1 MAAARGAV
9 MKTGGRGRRRGGG
22 RLPVAGA
29 PPPPPPPRAGGGAVD
44 CGGGALTGLVRRAL
58 PFAVALSIAAAG
70 MAALAPRAEAQV
82 VTPDPLY
89 WSRGGLFN
97 RIDVITPVSLCHG
110 DRAADHRPAGVTA
123 PRVMRWNKHGEAPR
137 SMLVNGPRCRT
148 GRRGT
153 TGPCHGLTK
162 ISQTGY
168 LTADVT
174 PNATMIANGG
184 FVFRMNL
191 AWERVTAV
199 RRWVPLHAL
208 KSPRL
213 ILSANPI
220 SEHGGA
226 ARVTA
231 AMSSAATAAVTVT
244 VSTAAGAGTT
254 AADFTQEGTKLT
266 IAAGN
271 TTGSMGLVVVAAN
284 DDSVHAPNRQVTI
297 SASAASGDSGVNA
310 SSPVTLRLTEDER
323 KPLAA
328 LVLDPASIAE
338 SGGEST
344 VTATLSGPSSEA
356 VTLTVA
362 TAPVFPATAA
372 DFAQAGTTLTIAAGA
387 TVSTGT
393 VTVTANDNAG
403 MGNGPVTVSATAAG
417 GNGVDAPPNATL
429 TLIDDETPQ
438 ATLALSSS
446 SISENG
452 GVATVTATLNQGS
465 ANAITL
471 TVSVA
476 AVAPTVAADFTQAGT
491 MLTFAANATA
501 SAGLVTV
508 TANDNMAHGPD
519 KSVTVSAADANVFSF
534 TPFPSPPPLTL
545 TLTDDETLPTLTLAL
560 DPVTVAENGGLS
572 TVTATLS
579 AESSAAVTVVVTAAA
594 GAGAAAGEFTVGTA
608 RRLTIAAGETTST
621 GLVTV
626 TSLDDD
632 VHQASAGSRVT
643 VAGTVAGGNG
653 VANPAGLTLTRTDD
667 DMLPTVGL
675 VLSEPDPA
683 TADAISENG
692 GVSTVTATLTHPTTV
707 AVTVTVSAEAITST
721 GAVAGDFTQGG
732 ATLTIAAR
740 ATASTGL
747 VTVTGVDNDVDAAD
761 KRVRVI
767 GATVP
772 STRARNPDD
781 AMLTLTN
788 DDDAMATLVLN
799 PAAITE
805 NGGISTV
812 TARLSNPATEAATLT
827 VTATAVSPAVPGDFT
842 RTGSTLTVAA
852 GATTSTGLVTVT
864 AVDNSATEGDK
875 QVNVA
880 ASASGGR
887 GLAAPAVVAL
897 TIRDDE
903 FGLNV
908 GSVSGQATEAGGLA
922 TFTVAL
928 QTQPSAA
935 VTVAVSSQD
944 TGEGTVSP
952 SSLTFETTDWNTAQ
966 TVTVT
971 GVDDDVDDG
980 TVTWAVRL
988 DTASGGDSNYHG
1000 LADEDVDVT
1009 TTDDDD
1015 APGVTLALDPAS
1027 VTENG
1032 GVATVTARLSRA
1044 SGAATTLSV
1053 TAVSGAFTVGS
1064 GAAGVVVIPAG
1075 SVTGTDTALVTAV
1088 DNTTDAPDRTA
1099 TVTATVTNARAA
1111 ADSMTMAVTGATLT
1125 LTDDDAAP
1133 GVTLALDP
1141 ASVSENAGVSTVT
1154 ATLSRP
1160 SSEPSTVT
1168 VAAASGLYMVGTDAT
1183 ITIAAGSTTAASD
1196 TVLITAVDD
1205 DIHQGTAGRSAAVT
1219 AALTNGHGAGAVTGV
1234 ALTLSDDETLPTLS
1248 LELDPASIPEN
1259 GGVSTVTAG
1268 LSGKSSEAVT
1278 VTVAAAP
1285 VTSSGAAAGDFNL
1298 STATTLTIA
1307 AGSTT
1312 SAGTVTVTAVDDTGT
1327 TGSIQVTV
1335 SGTAAGGNSVL
1346 APADQTLTI
1355 TDDDTP
1361 QATLALSSN
1370 SIAENGGVATV
1381 TATLDRTSSVAVTV
1395 TVTAAAVAASGAVA
1409 GDFSLSSPATLT
1421 FAASATTSAGLV
1433 TVTAVNN
1440 TTDAPDK
1447 SVTVSGTASD
1457 SNNWTND
1464 PPGVTLAITDDDAGP
1479 GVTLALN
1486 PASIAEPSGVSTV
1499 TATLSHPS
1507 SEPSTVTVTA
1517 VSGAYTAGTDAT
1529 IVIAA
1534 GATTAATD
1542 TATIRVVD
1550 DDLHHGNAGRSATV
1564 TAALTNGQGAG
1575 AVTGASLTIT
1585 DDETLPVASLLFN
1598 PLSGSISENGGIA
1611 TITAQLTG
1619 LSGKSSEATTVT
1631 VAVAAVASSG
1641 AVSGDFTLSS
1651 TITLTIA
1658 AGSLTSTGLV
1668 TVTGVDNN
1676 VDAANKL
1683 LRVSGT
1689 TAGGNGI
1696 LDPGLAALTLT
1707 NDDDATASLVLDPST
1722 ILEDRGVSTVTAR
1735 LSHPTTEAAT
1745 LTVAATAVSPADA
1758 MDFTLSST
1766 TTLTIA
1772 ANATTSTGLVTVT
1785 GVDNNDATGNRQ
1797 VTVSATAAGG
1807 RGVSNPSDAT
1817 LILRDDEFGL
1827 SESAVSGQATEGGDA
1842 ATFTVRLNTQPMA
1855 EVTVAVTSRDAGEG
1869 TVSPPSLTFTTGDW
1883 STAQT
1888 VTVTG
1893 VQDTIDDGTVTWQVR
1908 LDTSSSGDSNY
1919 NGLDDVNVDV
1929 TTTDD
1934 DGPPAVT
1941 LALSPSSVAE
1951 NGGLATVTARLSH
1964 GSGAATTLTV
1974 AAVSGAFTVGSDAT
1988 IVIPAE
1994 ATAAPT
2000 DTVLVTAV
2008 DNTTDEPNRTATVT
2022 ATAANARAAADSM
2035 TMTVTGAT
2043 LTLEDD
2049 ESAPGATLA
2058 LNPASVVE
2066 NGGIATVTATLSG
2079 PSSQPSTVTV
2089 TSVAGAYTAGTDA
2102 TIVIAAGATT
2112 AASDTATVA
2121 GVDDD
2126 VHQGSAGRRV
2136 TVTGTLANGQ
2146 GAGAVTG
2153 AALTLTDDETL
2164 PTVALV
2170 LGPASISENGGVSSV
2185 TATLS
2190 GPSSAATTVTVAA
2203 AAVASTGAVAG
2214 DFALSTAT
2222 TLTIAAG
2229 STTSAGTVTVTG
2241 VDNNVDVGTAT
2252 KSVTVSATAAGGNG
2266 VAAPSAVTLTLA
2278 DDDATATATLV
2289 LNPSAISENG
2299 GISTVTARLSH
2310 PTTQAVTLT
2319 VATAAV
2325 APAVAGNF
2333 TRAGNALTIAAGSTT
2348 SAGLVTVTGV
2358 DNNDADGNKR
2368 VSVSATASGGH
2379 GVSDPSVATLTIRDD
2394 EFGLDLVGATGL
2406 TVTEA
2411 GGTAAFTLALLTRP
2425 SAAVTVAVSSRD
2437 AGEGTVSPSSLV
2449 FTTGNWNT
2457 ARTVTVTGVDDDVD
2471 DGTVTWQVRL
2481 DPMSGGDSNYDG
2493 IDENVDVT
2501 TTDDDDA
2508 PGVTLA
2514 LAPASVTEDG
2524 GVSTVTATLSHPSSA
2539 ATTVT
2544 VTASPVSPAV
2554 AGDFTLST
2562 AATLTIAAGSISSGG
2577 VVTITANH
2585 DTVDTPNKTVRV
2597 SAMGNPGNSRA
2608 TADSMT
2614 MTVTAATLTIR
2625 DIDEKGLAFAVG
2637 GDPAAT
2643 LVAAGGSGSWT
2654 AVLTSEPTAAV
2665 TVSISTDNDDLT
2677 ISPSRLTFMPSNWRT
2692 AQAVMVTGI
2701 AGAAASR
2708 LTHRGMGGGYGEVSE
2723 DLWVAGSAAGDV
2735 ETTEGETGTTTTLVN
2750 GRPVRRT
2757 VVAGDPPVPSGV
2769 RIVPPDLPADSQE
2782 VTVLEVTFTPLDG
2795 GQAAAAVGSG
2805 YSVGPEGARVAVDVV
2820 VSPVPEGGVRLCL
2833 PVTPAL
2839 WTAAAGRPLILFRR
2853 GEQVDS
2859 RPVPPSGRATEVC
2872 ADGVASFSP
2881 FALGYEDTKPSFAA
2895 DAEAYSWDVDEAIDP
2910 PEMLPEVT
2918 VGDAPIEYALSAL
2931 SPALPEGVALER
2943 DGRRFR
2949 LSGTPK
2955 AEMGVTDYV
2964 WTATDVDGDV
2974 AEWKFTIEVVP
2985 ALDKARARYAA
2996 VNRSVLPELS
3006 RATWGSVVEAV
3017 TGRLESSGAGSGMA
3031 DTLASALKAR
3041 EGMQDESGVTWR
3053 DVVEGRTFAVA
3064 LGGGGGGPG
3073 GGSGSGA
3080 DGGVGGGSGSGSS
3093 AVVWGGGSRR
3103 SLALDKG
3110 SLDWSGDLFAAH
3122 VGMDALL
3129 GEGLRGGLA
3138 ASWIEGE
3145 IEYTDR
3151 SGDEAVTGVHV
3162 SRLAAVHPYLG
3173 WSGADGSRLWG
3184 ALGYGE
3190 GEIEIADTEFVE
3202 RFGVQKGDSAFVGVA
3217 VGGSVPVVSANGLVV
3232 SVKGSGEATRYSVDD
3247 NGLALSE
3254 VSVDTR
3260 RVRLAA
3266 EARRT
3271 WALAGGGAFTPSL
3284 EVGARWDGGDGE
3296 TGAGMELGGGVEW
3309 TLPSRGLSVEA
3320 RGRALVAHQGD
3331 VEEWGVSG
3339 TARLSPGS
3347 GGRGLSL
3354 ALSPRWG
3361 ASESG
3366 LARLWD
3372 EGMTGGASPGAAAD
3386 ADTDT
3391 VHLEAEVGYG
3401 IGFWEGSG
3409 LATPHAGVGYGN
3421 DGERRYRLGT
3431 RFAFGPDVAVGLQAE
3446 RKEGT
3451 ATPEHGAGLEL
3462 RLRW

>member
-1 MAAARGAV
+1 MRGRVRALAAA
-9 MKTGGRGRRRGGG
+9 
-22 RLPVAGA
+22 
-29 PPPPPPPRAGGGAVD
+29 
-44 CGGGALTGLVRRAL
+44 GLGL
-58 PFAVALSIAAAG
+58 AVALLAAG
-70 MAALAPRAEAQV
+70 PAFANP
-82 VTPDPLY
+82 
-89 WSRGGLFN
+89 
-97 RIDVITPVSLCHG
+97 VITSTPASGDTYGVGETITTQLNHGQVFGVSGGSFTTIYMNITVGANTRRAYISHG
-110 DRAADHRPAGVTA
+110 YT
-123 PRVMRWNKHGEAPR
+123 
-137 SMLVNGPRCRT
+137 
-148 GRRGT
+148 
-153 TGPCHGLTK
+153 
-162 ISQTGY
+162 
-168 LTADVT
+168 
-174 PNATMIANGG
+174 
-184 FVFRMNL
+184 
-191 AWERVTAV
+191 V
-199 RRWVPLHAL
+199 RRTNSQFSYTVQAGDVD
-208 KSPRL
+208 
-213 ILSANPI
+213 ADGI
-220 SEHGGA
+220 SIPQNSIGGPA
-226 ARVTA
+226 YRSFGFGNVNRDH
-231 AMSSAATAAVTVT
+231 AAVTNQSGHKVDGSVAKIVSSNRAWLTWGNLHGATLDVELNGQTFGSSVLASHFT
-244 VSTAAGAGTT
+244 VSATPAIAG
-254 AADFTQEGTKLT
+254 LS
-266 IAAGN
+266 I
-271 TTGSMGLVVVAAN
+271 TG
-284 DDSVHAPNRQVTI
+284 
-297 SASAASGDSGVNA
+297 ASAASGGTTA
-310 SSPVTLRLTEDER
+310 TVTLSYTGSTALTGDR
-323 KPLAA
+323 AFRVQVAPAA
-328 LVLDPASIAE
+328 HSGGLTLTSTNQATVGAAGSQPQTTLSLSSASIA
-338 SGGEST
+338 
-344 VTATLSGPSSEA
+344 
-356 VTLTVA
+356 
-362 TAPVFPATAA
+362 
-372 DFAQAGTTLTIAAGA
+372 
-387 TVSTGT
+387 
-393 VTVTANDNAG
+393 
-403 MGNGPVTVSATAAG
+403 
-417 GNGVDAPPNATL
+417 
-429 TLIDDETPQ
+429 
-438 ATLALSSS
+438 
-446 SISENG
+446 ENG
-452 GVATVTATLNQGS
+452 GVATVTATLS
-465 ANAITL
+465 KTPVRPV
-471 TVSVA
+471 TV
-476 AVAPTVAADFTQAGT
+476 TVAAAPVAASGAVAGDFTVSTANTLTIPAG
-491 MLTFAANATA
+491 ATA
-501 SAGLVTV
+501 STGTVTV
-508 TANDNMAHGPD
+508 TAVNNTVVADAKTVTVSGTVTPSGGAMNPAGVTLTIPDDEPYVKVVLNPASIAEGGVSTVTATLTTAASAAVTVSLQAVAGDTNTVAGDFTLSSPGVIIPVGATVNTGLVTITAVDNMVHRPFS
-519 KSVTVSAADANVFSF
+519 KSVTVRTAPAAVRTTAPVGRRLADLTA
-534 TPFPSPPPLTL
+534 TL
-545 TLTDDETLPTLTLAL
+545 TITEDDVLAVTLAP
-560 DPVTVAENGGLS
+560 DPAAVAENGGLS

-579 AESSAAVTVVVTAAA
+579 YPTTEAATVTVAAAA
-594 GAGAAAGEFTVGTA
+594 GTGAAAGDFTQSGSL
-608 RRLTIAAGETTST
+608 LTIAANATTST
-621 GLVTV
+621 GVVTV
-626 TSLDDD
+626 TSADDD
-632 VHQASAGSRVT
+632 AYQGSAGSAVT
-643 VAGTVAGGNG
+643 ISGTVAGGNG
-653 VANPAGLTLTRTDD
+653 APNPAAATLTRTDD
-667 DMLPTVGL
+667 ETVLPTAAL
-675 VLSEPDPA
+675 ALSEPDPA

-692 GVSTVTATLTHPTTV
+692 GVSTVTATLSGEAGE
-707 AVTVTVSAEAITST
+707 AVTVTVSAVAVVAS
-721 GAVAGDFTQGG
+721 GAVAGDFTLAGT
-732 ATLTIAAR
+732 TLTIAAR
-740 ATASTGL
+740 ATTSTGL
-747 VTVTGVDNDVDAAD
+747 VTVTGVDNDTDAAD
-761 KRVRVI
+761 KSVTVS
-767 GATVP
+767 GTSAGGTGVADPAAAT
-772 STRARNPDD
+772 
-781 AMLTLTN
+781 LTLTD
-788 DDDAMATLVLN
+788 DDDATATLVLN
-799 PAAITE
+799 PASILE
-805 NGGISTV
+805 NAEVSTV
-812 TARLSNPATEAATLT
+812 MARLSNPTTEAATLT
-827 VTATAVSPAVPGDFT
+827 VAAAAVSPADAMDFT
-842 RTGSTLTVAA
+842 LSSTTTLTIAA
-852 GATTSTGLVTVT
+852 GDTTSTGLVTVT
-864 AVDNSATEGDK
+864 AVDNNDAEGRKQVTVSAT
-875 QVNVA
+875 A
-880 ASASGGR
+880 AGGR
-887 GLAAPAVVAL
+887 GLADPADATL
-897 TIRDDE
+897 ILRDDE
-903 FGLNV
+903 FGLAV
-908 GSVSGQATEAGGLA
+908 SAVSGQATVTEAGGTA
-922 TFTVAL
+922 TFTVRL
-928 QTQPSAA
+928 NTTPSAA

-944 TGEGTVSP
+944 TSEGTVDP
-952 SSLTFETTDWNTAQ
+952 STLTFTTATGPGGWNTAQ

-971 GVDDDVDDG
+971 GVQDSTDDAD
-980 TVTWAVRL
+980 VTWQVRL
-988 DTASGGDSNYHG
+988 DTSSGDGDYNG
-1000 LADEDVDVT
+1000 LTDVDVDVT
-1009 TTDDDD
+1009 TTDGDG
-1015 APGVTLALDPAS
+1015 APGVTLALSPAS
-1027 VTENG
+1027 VSENG
-1032 GVATVTARLSRA
+1032 GVATVTARLAHA
-1044 SGAATTLSV
+1044 SGAATTLTV
-1053 TAVSGAFTVGS
+1053 AAVSGAFTVGTDATIVI
-1064 GAAGVVVIPAG
+1064 AAGATTAP
-1075 SVTGTDTALVTAV
+1075 TDTALVTAV

-1099 TVTATVTNARAA
+1099 TVTATVANARAA
-1111 ADSMTMAVTGATLT
+1111 ADSTTMAVTGATLT

-1133 GVTLALDP
+1133 TVGLNVGAG
-1141 ASVSENAGVSTVT
+1141 AISENGGTKAVAAV
-1154 ATLSRP
+1154 LSHP

-1168 VAAASGLYMVGTDAT
+1168 VTAVSGAYTVGTPSA
-1183 ITIAAGSTTAASD
+1183 IVIPAGRETVRSTDPVQSVT
-1196 TVLITAVDD
+1196 ITAVDD
-1205 DIHQGTAGRSAAVT
+1205 DVHQGTAGRSVT
-1219 AALTNGHGAGAVTGV
+1219 VTGTLANGQGAGAVTG
-1234 ALTLSDDETLPTLS
+1234 ASLTLSDDETLPTLS

-1278 VTVAAAP
+1278 VTV
-1285 VTSSGAAAGDFNL
+1285 GAAAGTGATAADFGL
-1298 STATTLTIA
+1298 STAATLTIA
-1307 AGSTT
+1307 AGATT
-1312 SAGTVTVTAVDDTGT
+1312 SAGVVTVTAVDDTGT

-1409 GDFSLSSPATLT
+1409 GDFTLSTAATLT
-1421 FAASATTSAGLV
+1421 FAANATTSAGLV

-1440 TTDAPDK
+1440 TTDAPNK

-1457 SNNWTND
+1457 SLGLTNN
-1464 PPGVTLAITDDDAGP
+1464 PPGVTLTLADDDAGP
-1479 GVTLALN
+1479 GVTLAVN

-1507 SEPSTVTVTA
+1507 SEPSTVTVTP

-1534 GATTAATD
+1534 GATTNATD
-1542 TATIRVVD
+1542 TALIVVVD

-1575 AVTGASLTIT
+1575 SVTGASLTIT

-1631 VAVAAVASSG
+1631 VAVAPVASSG
-1641 AVSGDFTLSS
+1641 AVAGDFALSS

-1658 AGSLTSTGLV
+1658 AGATASTGLV

-1696 LDPGLAALTLT
+1696 LDPGPNALTLT

-1735 LSHPTTEAAT
+1735 LSHPTTEPAT
-1745 LTVAATAVSPADA
+1745 LTVAAAPGTGAVAAD
-1758 MDFTLSST
+1758 FSLSST

-1785 GVDNNDATGNRQ
+1785 ANDNNVASGNKQ

-1855 EVTVAVTSRDAGEG
+1855 EVTVAVTSRDTSEG
-1869 TVSPPSLTFTTGDW
+1869 TVSPPTLTFTTGDW

-1893 VQDTIDDGTVTWQVR
+1893 VQDSIDDGTVTWQVR

-1941 LALSPSSVAE
+1941 MALSPSSVAE

-1974 AAVSGAFTVGSDAT
+1974 AAVSGSFTVGSDAT

-2035 TMTVTGAT
+2035 MMTVTGAT

-2058 LNPASVVE
+2058 LNPASVAE
-2066 NGGIATVTATLSG
+2066 MGGMATVTATLSG
-2079 PSSQPSTVTV
+2079 PSSEPSTVTV
-2089 TSVAGAYTAGTDA
+2089 TSVSGAYTAGTDA

-2112 AASDTATVA
+2112 AASDTATVTA
-2121 GVDDD
+2121 VDDSIY
-2126 VHQGSAGRRV
+2126 QGTSGRSV

-2153 AALTLTDDETL
+2153 AVLTLTDDETL

-2170 LGPASISENGGVSSV
+2170 LGPASVSENGGVSSV

-2203 AAVASTGAVAG
+2203 AEVASTGAVAS

-2229 STTSAGTVTVTG
+2229 STTSTGTVTVTG
-2241 VDNNVDVGTAT
+2241 VDNNVDSPD
-2252 KSVTVSATAAGGNG
+2252 KSVMVSATAAGGNG

-2289 LNPSAISENG
+2289 LTPAAISENVEV
-2299 GISTVTARLSH
+2299 STVTARLSR
-2310 PTTQAVTLT
+2310 PTTEATTVT
-2319 VATAAV
+2319 VSAAPV
-2325 APAVAGNF
+2325 SPAVAGDFNLSA
-2333 TRAGNALTIAAGSTT
+2333 TTTLTIAANATT
-2348 SAGLVTVTGV
+2348 STGLVTITSV
-2358 DNNDADGNKR
+2358 DNSVASGRKQ
-2368 VSVSATASGGH
+2368 VTVSATAAGGR
-2379 GVSDPSVATLTIRDD
+2379 GVAPPSSATLVIRDD
-2394 EFGLDLVGATGL
+2394 EFGLDESAASGP
-2406 TVTEA
+2406 VTET
-2411 GGTAAFTLALLTRP
+2411 GGTATFTVALRTRP
-2425 SAAVTVAVSSRD
+2425 SASVTVTVTSRD
-2437 AGEGTVSPSSLV
+2437 ADGNPDATEGRVAPSSLV

-2471 DGTVTWQVRL
+2471 DGDVAWKVRL
-2481 DPMSGGDSNYDG
+2481 DTSSGGDSNYNGLD
-2493 IDENVDVT
+2493 DVDVDVT
-2501 TTDDDDA
+2501 TRDNDGPPT
-2508 PGVTLA
+2508 VTLVLSEPDA
-2514 LAPASVTEDG
+2514 APPDTISENG
-2524 GVSTVTATLSHPSSA
+2524 GVSTVTARLSHPSSA
-2539 ATTVT
+2539 DTTVT
-2544 VTASPVSPAV
+2544 VAATAGANTED
-2554 AGDFTLST
+2554 ADYTLSM
-2562 AATLTIAAGSISSGG
+2562 ARMLTIAASATESTG
-2577 VVTITANH
+2577 VVTITAKH
-2585 DTVDTPNKTVRV
+2585 DHEDTPNKTVRV
-2597 SAMGNPGNSRA
+2597 SVDSVNNSRA
-2608 TADSMT
+2608 TADSTT

-2625 DIDEKGLAFAVG
+2625 DIDEKGLVF
-2637 GDPAAT
+2637 DPAA
-2643 LVAAGGSGSWT
+2643 LVAEGGSGSYT
-2654 AVLTSEPTAAV
+2654 VKLKSKPTETV
-2665 TVSISTDNDDLT
+2665 TVLITPLAGARLKV
-2677 ISPSRLTFMPSNWRT
+2677 SPDRLTFAPDAWNV
-2692 AQAVMVTGI
+2692 AQRVTVTG
-2701 AGAAASR
+2701 
-2708 LTHRGMGGGYGEVSE
+2708 
-2723 DLWVAGSAAGDV
+2723 AAGVGAVAEQLAHAVSGGDYEEV
-2735 ETTEGETGTTTTLVN
+2735 ADEEIPDLSVAEEVTDKDEIKTTGAQGEKTYVVNSVVN
-2750 GRPVRRT
+2750 GQRVRVPVT
-2757 VVAGDPPVPSGV
+2757 VDEREGVPPGV
-2769 RIVPPDLPADSQE
+2769 RVEPPSDLNHPMT
-2782 VTVLEVTFTPLDG
+2782 VTVRLSTDDEAEEV
-2795 GQAAAAVGSG
+2795 VGER
-2805 YSVGPEGARVAVDVV
+2805 YSVGSAESRVAVDVT
-2820 VSPVPEGGVRLCL
+2820 VSRVPKGGVRLCL

-2839 WTAAAGRPLILFRR
+2839 RAAGLEEHLILLH
-2853 GEQVDS
+2853 GGK
-2859 RPVPPSGRATEVC
+2859 PVERSSPVRSGGRVIEVC
-2872 ADGVASFSP
+2872 ADGVASFSS
-2881 FALGYEDTKPSFAA
+2881 FALGYMNTAPSFAE
-2895 DAEAYSWDVDEAIDP
+2895 DFPKELVWEVGEEIK
-2910 PEMLPEVT
+2910 PEMLPKAN
-2918 VGDAPIEYALSAL
+2918 GDGTIRYTL
-2931 SPALPEGVALER
+2931 SPEELPEGVGR
-2943 DGRRFR
+2943 DGPEDRR
-2949 LSGTPK
+2949 LSGTPT
-2955 AEMGVTDYV
+2955 AEFAEKDYV
-2964 WTATDVDGDV
+2964 WTATDADGQV
-2974 AEWKFTIEVVP
+2974 VRLEFTIEVVP

-3041 EGMQDESGVTWR
+3041 EGAQDESGVTWR

-3064 LGGGGGGPG
+3064 LGGDGGPG

-3247 NGLALSE
+3247 NGLALAE

-3271 WALAGGGAFTPSL
+3271 WALAGGGAFTPAL

-3372 EGMTGGASPGAAAD
+3372 EGMTGRASPGAAAD
-3386 ADTDT
+3386 ADADTDT
-3391 VHLEAEVGYG
+3391 ARLDAEVGYG

>member
-1 MAAARGAV
+1 MRGRVRALAAA
-9 MKTGGRGRRRGGG
+9 
-22 RLPVAGA
+22 
-29 PPPPPPPRAGGGAVD
+29 
-44 CGGGALTGLVRRAL
+44 GLGL
-58 PFAVALSIAAAG
+58 AVALLAAG
-70 MAALAPRAEAQV
+70 PAFANP
-82 VTPDPLY
+82 
-89 WSRGGLFN
+89 
-97 RIDVITPVSLCHG
+97 VITSTPASGDTYGVGETITTQLNHGQVFGVSGGSFTTIYMNITVGANTRRAYISHG
-110 DRAADHRPAGVTA
+110 YT
-123 PRVMRWNKHGEAPR
+123 
-137 SMLVNGPRCRT
+137 
-148 GRRGT
+148 
-153 TGPCHGLTK
+153 
-162 ISQTGY
+162 
-168 LTADVT
+168 
-174 PNATMIANGG
+174 
-184 FVFRMNL
+184 
-191 AWERVTAV
+191 V
-199 RRWVPLHAL
+199 RRTNSQFSYTVQAGDVD
-208 KSPRL
+208 
-213 ILSANPI
+213 ADGI
-220 SEHGGA
+220 SIPQNSIQGPAYRSFGFGNVNRDH
-226 ARVTA
+226 
-231 AMSSAATAAVTVT
+231 AAVTNQAGHKVDGSVAKI
-244 VSTAAGAGTT
+244 VSSNRAW
-254 AADFTQEGTKLT
+254 LT
-266 IAAGN
+266 WGN
-271 TTGSMGLVVVAAN
+271 LHG
-284 DDSVHAPNRQVTI
+284 
-297 SASAASGDSGVNA
+297 
-310 SSPVTLRLTEDER
+310 
-323 KPLAA
+323 
-328 LVLDPASIAE
+328 
-338 SGGEST
+338 
-344 VTATLSGPSSEA
+344 ATLDVELNGQTFGSSVLA
-356 VTLTVA
+356 SH
-362 TAPVFPATAA
+362 F
-372 DFAQAGTTLTIAAGA
+372 
-387 TVSTGT
+387 
-393 VTVTANDNAG
+393 
-403 MGNGPVTVSATAAG
+403 TVSATPAIAGLTITGASATSGGTTATVTLSYSGSTALTGDRAFRVQVAPGAHSGGLTIPSTNQAIVGAAG
-417 GNGVDAPPNATL
+417 SQPQTTL
-429 TLIDDETPQ
+429 S
-438 ATLALSSS
+438 LSSA
-446 SISENG
+446 SIAENG
-452 GVATVTATLNQGS
+452 GVATVTATLS
-465 ANAITL
+465 KTPVRPV
-471 TVSVA
+471 TV
-476 AVAPTVAADFTQAGT
+476 TVAAAPVSPAVAGDFTVS
-491 MLTFAANATA
+491 AANTLTIPAGATA
-501 SAGLVTV
+501 STGTVTV
-508 TANDNMAHGPD
+508 TAVNNTVVADA
-519 KSVTVSAADANVFSF
+519 KTVTVSGTV
-534 TPFPSPPPLTL
+534 TPSGGAMNPAGVTL
-545 TLTDDETLPTLTLAL
+545 TIPDDEPYVKVVLNPASI
-560 DPVTVAENGGLS
+560 AEGGVS
-572 TVTATLS
+572 TVTATLTTAAS
-579 AESSAAVTVVVTAAA
+579 QAVTVGLQAVAGDTNTVAGDFTLSSPGVIIPVGATANTGLVTITAVDNMVHRPFSKSVTVRTAPAAVRTNAPVGRRPADLSATLTITEDDVLAVTLAPDPASVAENGGVSTVAATLSYPTTEAATVTVAAAA
-594 GAGAAAGEFTVGTA
+594 GRGAAAGDFTQSGSL
-608 RRLTIAAGETTST
+608 LTIAANATTST
-621 GLVTV
+621 GVVTV
-626 TSLDDD
+626 TSADDD
-632 VHQASAGSRVT
+632 AYQGSAGSVVT
-643 VAGTVAGGNG
+643 ISGTVAGGHG
-653 VANPAGLTLTRTDD
+653 VPNPADATLTRTDD
-667 DMLPTVGL
+667 ETVLPTVAL
-675 VLSEPDPA
+675 ALSEPDPA

-692 GVSTVTATLTHPTTV
+692 GVSTVTATLSGEAGE
-707 AVTVTVSAEAITST
+707 AVTVTVSAAAVVAS
-721 GAVAGDFTQGG
+721 GAVAGDFTLAGT
-732 ATLTIAAR
+732 TLTIAAR
-740 ATASTGL
+740 ATVSTGL
-747 VTVTGVDNDVDAAD
+747 VTVTGVDNDTDAAD
-761 KRVRVI
+761 KSVTVS
-767 GATVP
+767 GTSAGGTGVADPADAT
-772 STRARNPDD
+772 
-781 AMLTLTN
+781 LTLTD

-799 PAAITE
+799 PASILE
-805 NGGISTV
+805 NAEVSTV
-812 TARLSNPATEAATLT
+812 TARLSNPTTEAATLT
-827 VTATAVSPAVPGDFT
+827 VSAAAVSPADAMDFT
-842 RTGSTLTVAA
+842 LSSTTTLTIAA

-864 AVDNSATEGDK
+864 AVDNNDAEGRKQVTVSAT
-875 QVNVA
+875 A
-880 ASASGGR
+880 AGGR
-887 GLAAPAVVAL
+887 GLAAPADATL
-897 TIRDDE
+897 ILRDDE
-903 FGLNV
+903 FGLAV
-908 GSVSGQATEAGGLA
+908 SAVSGGPVTEAGGTA
-922 TFTVAL
+922 TFTVRL
-928 QTQPSAA
+928 NTQPSAA

-944 TGEGTVSP
+944 TSEGTVDP
-952 SSLTFETTDWNTAQ
+952 STLTFTTATGPGGWNTAQ
-966 TVTVT
+966 TVTAT
-971 GVDDDVDDG
+971 GVQDSTDDAD
-980 TVTWAVRL
+980 VTWQVRL
-988 DTASGGDSNYHG
+988 DPESGDGDYDG
-1000 LADEDVDVT
+1000 LANVDVDVT
-1009 TTDDDD
+1009 TTDGDG
-1015 APGVTLALDPAS
+1015 APGVTLALSPAS

-1032 GVATVTARLSRA
+1032 GVATVTARLAHA
-1044 SGAATTLSV
+1044 SGAATTLTVAAV
-1053 TAVSGAFTVGS
+1053 TGAFTVGTDATIVI
-1064 GAAGVVVIPAG
+1064 AAGATTAP
-1075 SVTGTDTALVTAV
+1075 TDTVLVTAV
-1088 DNTTDAPDRTA
+1088 DNDTDAPDRTA

-1111 ADSMTMAVTGATLT
+1111 ADSTTMAVTDATLT
-1125 LTDDDAAP
+1125 LEDDDPATGAVLFVFP
-1133 GVTLALDP
+1133 SSISENGGT
-1141 ASVSENAGVSTVT
+1141 ASVAVV
-1154 ATLSRP
+1154 LSRP

-1168 VAAASGLYMVGTDAT
+1168 VTGVSEAYTAGADAT
-1183 ITIAAGSTTAASD
+1183 LIVAAGLTVASSSA
-1196 TVLITAVDD
+1196 TITAVDD
-1205 DIHQGTAGRSAAVT
+1205 DVHQGTAGRSVTVT
-1219 AALTNGHGAGAVTGV
+1219 ATLANGQGAGSVTGV
-1234 ALTLSDDETLPTLS
+1234 ALTLTDDETLPTLS
-1248 LELDPASIPEN
+1248 LELDPASISEN
-1259 GGVSTVTAG
+1259 GGVSTVTAA
-1268 LSGKSSEAVT
+1268 LSGKSSAAVT
-1278 VTVAAAP
+1278 VTVAAAAG
-1285 VTSSGAAAGDFNL
+1285 TGATAADFGL
-1298 STATTLTIA
+1298 STAATLTIA
-1307 AGSTT
+1307 AGATT
-1312 SAGTVTVTAVDDTGT
+1312 SAGVVTVTAVDDMGT

-1335 SGTAAGGNSVL
+1335 SGTAAGGNSV
-1346 APADQTLTI
+1346 ANPADRTLTI

-1361 QATLALSSN
+1361 QTTLALSSS

-1409 GDFSLSSPATLT
+1409 GDFALSTAATLT
-1421 FAASATTSAGLV
+1421 FAANATTSAGLV
-1433 TVTAVNN
+1433 TVTAVDN
-1440 TTDAPDK
+1440 TTDAPNK

-1457 SNNWTND
+1457 SLNLTND
-1464 PPGVTLAITDDDAGP
+1464 PPGVTLAIADDDAGP

-1534 GATTAATD
+1534 GATTNATD

-1575 AVTGASLTIT
+1575 SVTGASLTIT
-1585 DDETLPVASLLFN
+1585 DDENLPTASLLID

-1611 TITAQLTG
+1611 TVTAQLAG

-1631 VAVAAVASSG
+1631 VTVTAVASSG
-1641 AVSGDFTLSS
+1641 AVAGDFTQSG
-1651 TITLTIA
+1651 TTLTIA
-1658 AGSLTSTGLV
+1658 AGSRTSTGLV

-1683 LRVSGT
+1683 LRLSA
-1689 TAGGNGI
+1689 TATGGNGI
-1696 LDPGLAALTLT
+1696 QNPGLAALTLT
-1707 NDDDATASLVLDPST
+1707 NDDDATATLVLDPST

-1807 RGVSNPSDAT
+1807 RGVSNPSAAT

-1827 SESAVSGQATEGGDA
+1827 SESAVSGQATEAGGT
-1842 ATFTVRLNTQPMA
+1842 ATFTVRLNTQPTA
-1855 EVTVAVTSRDAGEG
+1855 EVTVAVTSRDTSEG
-1869 TVSPPSLTFTTGDW
+1869 TVSPPTLTFTTGDW

-1893 VQDTIDDGTVTWQVR
+1893 VQDSIDDGTVTWQVR

-1934 DGPPAVT
+1934 DGPPTVT
-1941 LALSPSSVAE
+1941 MALSPSSVAE

-2022 ATAANARAAADSM
+2022 ATAANARAVADST

-2058 LNPASVVE
+2058 LNPASVSE

-2079 PSSQPSTVTV
+2079 PSSEPSTVTV
-2089 TSVAGAYTAGTDA
+2089 TSVSGAYTAGTDA
-2102 TIVIAAGATT
+2102 TIVIAAGSTT

-2126 VHQGSAGRRV
+2126 VHQGTAGRSV

-2203 AAVASTGAVAG
+2203 AAVASTNAVAG
-2214 DFALSTAT
+2214 DFTLSTAT

-2241 VDNNVDVGTAT
+2241 VDNNVDTGTDAD
-2252 KSVTVSATAAGGNG
+2252 KQVTVTAMAAGGNG
-2266 VAAPSAVTLTLA
+2266 VAAPPAVTLTIT
-2278 DDDATATATLV
+2278 DDDATATAALV

-2310 PTTQAVTLT
+2310 PATQAATLT
-2319 VATAAV
+2319 VATTAV

-2333 TRAGNALTIAAGSTT
+2333 TRTGNTLTIAAGSTT

-2368 VSVSATASGGH
+2368 VSVSATAAGGH

-2411 GGTAAFTLALLTRP
+2411 GGTATFTVALLTRP

-2437 AGEGTVSPSSLV
+2437 TGEGTVSPSSLT
-2449 FTTGNWNT
+2449 FTTGNWNA

-2471 DGTVTWQVRL
+2471 DGNVPWQVRL
-2481 DPMSGGDSNYDG
+2481 DPMSGGDGNYDG

-2514 LAPASVTEDG
+2514 LAPSSVTEDG
-2524 GVSTVTATLSHPSSA
+2524 GVSTVTARLSHPSSA
-2539 ATTVT
+2539 DTTVT

-2585 DTVDTPNKTVRV
+2585 DTVDTPNKMVRV

-2625 DIDEKGLAFAVG
+2625 DIDEKGL
-2637 GDPAAT
+2637 
-2643 LVAAGGSGSWT
+2643 LLIAAGTT
-2654 AVLTSEPTAAV
+2654 AGVVAVDVAGGGAGYTVELTSQPTGPVTVAV
-2665 TVSISTDNDDLT
+2665 TSDNDDV
-2677 ISPSRLTFMPSNWRT
+2677 SVDPRRLTFAVSAWNAPQTVTVT
-2692 AQAVMVTGI
+2692 AEADEDDLADT
-2701 AGAAASR
+2701 AS
-2708 LTHRGMGGGYGEVSE
+2708 LTHTVSGGGYGGVTGTLTVAVDEDGDTGIVTDGAAGETTYNVNGHLVTQTVEESVSE
-2723 DLWVAGSAAGDV
+2723 DVV
-2735 ETTEGETGTTTTLVN
+2735 EFQLPRN
-2750 GRPVRRT
+2750 LDRPVT
-2757 VVAGDPPVPSGV
+2757 
-2769 RIVPPDLPADSQE
+2769 
-2782 VTVLEVTFTPLDG
+2782 VTVAALSG
-2795 GQAAAAVGSG
+2795 GRAAAEAESG
-2805 YSVGPEGARVAVDVV
+2805 WSLGPEEARVAVDID
-2820 VSPVPEGGVRLCL
+2820 VSPAVAVQRLCL
-2833 PVTPAL
+2833 RVTDAL
-2839 WTAAAGRPLILFRR
+2839 RTAARGRTLILLHD
-2853 GEQVDS
+2853 GAPLPGGS
-2859 RPVPPSGRATEVC
+2859 RDEGTRVC
-2872 ADGVASFSP
+2872 AADVASFSP
-2881 FALGYEDTKPSFAA
+2881 FAVGYKDTVPEFDYTLTAMVFT
-2895 DAEAYSWDVDEAIDP
+2895 VDEAIDP
-2910 PEMLPEVT
+2910 PVTLREAQGGDSTSHELGPRPLVLPP
-2918 VGDAPIEYALSAL
+2918 GLRFDDATR
-2931 SPALPEGVALER
+2931 V
-2943 DGRRFR
+2943 
-2949 LSGTPK
+2949 LSGTPTEEF
-2955 AEMGVTDYV
+2955 AERRYT
-2964 WTATDVDGDV
+2964 WTATDDIDPEQQDV
-2974 AEWKFTIEVVP
+2974 LEFTIEVVST
-2985 ALDKARARYAA
+2985 LKKARARYAA

-3041 EGMQDESGVTWR
+3041 EGMQDKSGVTWR

-3064 LGGGGGGPG
+3064 LGGDGGSG

-3080 DGGVGGGSGSGSS
+3080 DGGVGGSGSGSS

-3247 NGLALSE
+3247 NGLALAE

-3372 EGMTGGASPGAAAD
+3372 EGMTGRASPGATAD
-3386 ADTDT
+3386 AAADT